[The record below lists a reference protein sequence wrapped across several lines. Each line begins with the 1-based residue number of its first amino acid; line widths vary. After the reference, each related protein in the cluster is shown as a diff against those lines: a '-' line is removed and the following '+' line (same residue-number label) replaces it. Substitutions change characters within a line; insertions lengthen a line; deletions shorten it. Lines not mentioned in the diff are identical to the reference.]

1 MFLSNESGR
10 MLEEAMKVRCQ
21 TLCQTVRGP
30 TEKNQEL
37 RLSS

>member
-1 MFLSNESGR
+1 M
-10 MLEEAMKVRCQ
+10 VRCQ

-30 TEKNQEL
+30 TEENQEL